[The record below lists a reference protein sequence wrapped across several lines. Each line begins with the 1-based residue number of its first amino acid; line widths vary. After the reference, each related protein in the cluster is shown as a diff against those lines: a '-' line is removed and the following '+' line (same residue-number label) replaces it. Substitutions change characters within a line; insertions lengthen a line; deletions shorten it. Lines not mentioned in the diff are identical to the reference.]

1 MTAAPRPARLFARRL
16 FLVLLTVLVLAAT
29 PLATAR
35 PPLCDGQPATITGTA
50 EADFLTGSIRAD
62 VIWGGRGDDHIAA
75 GSGDDLVCA
84 GPGDD
89 VVTGAGGDDTL
100 LGGGGDDQL
109 DGGSGHDRLVGGPG
123 RDLLLG
129 GAGDDHLAGGGLGDI
144 LQGGPGADTLSGGP
158 GADNLDGGDGA
169 DRLFAGAG
177 NDHLAGGRDA
187 DLLQGG
193 PGRDALD
200 GGEGDD
206 TLAGGEDDDTLQ
218 GGAGTDS
225 CDGGP
230 GRDSAATC
238 ERVRSTE
245 QGQVPEPLL
254 QPGPHQVALT
264 FDDGPS
270 YSYTS
275 QILDI
280 LARYEVPATFF
291 IVGRHTRGQLDLVR
305 RIAADGHSVQ
315 NHTYDH
321 YRLTSY
327 SDAVVREQLAAN
339 STLIANIVGIA
350 PRCMR
355 PPYGAVNDRVRA
367 IAEDLGLA
375 TIMWDV
381 NPSDWTKPG
390 AGAVASRVLSRAGGG
405 DIVLLHDLAGGST
418 IGALPSIIE
427 GLRTRGLE
435 FVSLCTVPGTAPR
448 QTGRDGNSGGFTPR

>member
-1 MTAAPRPARLFARRL
+1 MTATPRPSRLLTRRL
-16 FLVLLTVLVLAAT
+16 LPLLLVVLTLAAA
-29 PLATAR
+29 PLAAAR
-35 PPLCDGQPATITGTA
+35 PPLCADQPATITGTA
-50 EADFLTGSIRAD
+50 DADYLIGTLRAD
-62 VIWGGRGDDHIAA
+62 IIWAGGGDDHIMA
-75 GSGDDLVCA
+75 GPGDDLVCA
-84 GPGDD
+84 GPGND
-89 VVTGAGGDDTL
+89 VVAGEGGDDTL

-109 DGGSGHDRLVGGPG
+109 DGGSGHDRLLGGPG

-129 GAGDDHLAGGGLGDI
+129 GAGDDHLGGGGLGDI
-144 LQGGPGADTLSGGP
+144 LRGGPGADTLSGGP

-177 NDHLAGGRDA
+177 NDHLVGGRDN

-200 GGEGDD
+200 GGEDPD
-206 TLAGGEDDDTLQ
+206 ILAGGEDDDVLQ

-230 GRDSAATC
+230 GRDSASTC

-275 QILDI
+275 RILDI
-280 LARYEVPATFF
+280 LARYDVPATFF

-305 RIAADGHSVQ
+305 RLAAEGHSVQ

-327 SDAVVREQLAAN
+327 SDAVVREQLTTT
-339 STLIANIVGIA
+339 SELIEDVVGVA
-350 PRCMR
+350 PLCMR

-367 IAEDLGLA
+367 VADDLGLA

-390 AGAVASRVLSRAGGG
+390 AAAVASRVLSRTAGG
-405 DIVLLHDLAGGST
+405 DIVLLHDLAGWST

-427 GLRTRGLE
+427 GLRAQGLE
-435 FVSLCTVPGTAPR
+435 FVSLCTIPGTAPR
-448 QTGRDGNSGGFTPR
+448 RTDREESPGALGPR